1 MLQVISGKFFKSDF
15 RQTRP
20 AKGIL
25 YSNYSWIGTIQTC
38 VAALEPVDTFGSSIC
53 SYVLNYTNQIE
64 GEPRPGALAPT
75 GDWEIIRQF
84 QLLCTF
90 GLKAAFDVDRSSI
103 ELNCREKQRHSGD
116 QYLPSRFTTRFFNPA
131 INGNNDEIESFIKLI
146 NKTIGLP
153 RKQYLAVIRCLTNFY
168 DALQA
173 LNSNLDLAYSML
185 VYSLEALSQNFD
197 CYSPTWKDHPQ
208 SEEMDK
214 ILLEIDQSSAEKIRA
229 LLIKEKHLKLT
240 KRFVDFVANHM
251 CESFFIEEANTIQ
264 NALRKTELEQALKNA
279 YNSRSKYVHSLSP
292 VPDHL
297 KSSRSSEGDVFHW
310 DKQPYLTFNGLVRL
324 THHVITNFIEK
335 QEYLVQEEYN
345 YSQDIPGILT
355 YRMASEYW
363 LGDDQHFSAN
373 QSKEWLSGFLE
384 NFQIAIVYNKPII
397 DMGKIIEKI
406 ELTIKGV
413 SQENQ
418 ITMLVI
424 HKLFC
429 CLTGNCER
437 YFSLEES
444 YSFLVSKCHIE
455 LMIANL
461 VLGESFPWE
470 LSECIKNYE
479 SYSKNRF
486 KQHTVHMPRLIE
498 IFLIVSIANMSLED
512 EQQELYDTW
521 LDAACLEAAGMPTLQ
536 NLIQE
541 SKAERV
547 KIQLIELVKNLQ
559 QAAQIPG

>member
-38 VAALEPVDTFGSSIC
+38 VATLEPVDTFGSSIC

-64 GEPRPGALAPT
+64 GEPRPGGLAPT

-90 GLKAAFDVDRSSI
+90 GLKAAFDVDRNSI
-103 ELNCREKQRHSGD
+103 ELSCREKRRHSGD
-116 QYLPSRFTTRFFNPA
+116 QYIPSRFTTRFFNPV
-131 INGNNDEIESFIKLI
+131 INGNNSEVESFINLI

-153 RKQYLAVIRCLTNFY
+153 RKQYLAVIRCLTNFH

-173 LNSNLDLAYSML
+173 LSSNLDLAYSML

-197 CYSPTWKDHPQ
+197 GYSPIWKDHPQ
-208 SEEMDK
+208 NEKMDK
-214 ILLEIDQSSAEKIRA
+214 ILLKIDQSLAGEIRA
-229 LLIKEKHLKLT
+229 LLIKEGHLKLK
-240 KRFVDFVANHM
+240 KRFVDFVASHV
-251 CESFFIEEANTIQ
+251 CESFFIEEANAIK

-279 YNSRSKYVHSLSP
+279 YNSRSKYVHILSP

-297 KSSRSSEGDVFHW
+297 KSSSSSEGDVFYW
-310 DKQPYLTFNGLVRL
+310 DEQPYLTFNGLVRL
-324 THHVITNFIEK
+324 THHVITNFIAK
-335 QEYLVQEEYN
+335 QEYLAQEEYN

-355 YRMASEYW
+355 YRIASEYW

-373 QSKEWLSGFLE
+373 QSKKWLSAFLE
-384 NFQIAIVYNKPII
+384 NFQTAIVSNKPIV
-397 DMGKIIEKI
+397 DMQKIIEKI

-429 CLTGNCER
+429 CLTGNYER
-437 YFSLEES
+437 YFSLEKL
-444 YSFLVSKCHIE
+444 YSCLVGKCHFE
-455 LMIANL
+455 LMVANL
-461 VLGESFPWE
+461 VLEESLPWE

-479 SYSKNRF
+479 TYSKDRF
-486 KQHTVHMPRLIE
+486 KQQTINVPRLIE
-498 IFLIVSIANMSLED
+498 IFIIISIANMGLED
-512 EQQELYDTW
+512 EQQELYDIW

-536 NLIQE
+536 NLIRE

-547 KIQLIELVKNLQ
+547 KIQLSDLVENLQ
-559 QAAQIPG
+559 QPAQI

>member
-64 GEPRPGALAPT
+64 GEPMPGALAPT

-103 ELNCREKQRHSGD
+103 ELSCREKQRHSGD
-116 QYLPSRFTTRFFNPA
+116 QYLPSRFTTRFFNPV
-131 INGNNDEIESFIKLI
+131 INGNNAEIESFMNLV

-153 RKQYLAVIRCLTNFY
+153 RKQYVAVIRCLTNFY

-173 LNSNLDLAYSML
+173 LNFNLDLAYSML

-197 CYSPTWKDHPQ
+197 CYSPQWKDHPQ
-208 SEEMDK
+208 NEGMDK
-214 ILLEIDQSSAEKIRA
+214 ILLKIDQISAEKIRA
-229 LLIKEKHLKLT
+229 LLIKDKHLKLT
-240 KRFVDFVANHM
+240 KRFVDFVTGHV

-264 NALRKTELEQALKNA
+264 NALRKTELERALKNA
-279 YNSRSKYVHSLSP
+279 YDSRSNYVHNLNP

-297 KSSRSSEGDVFHW
+297 KYSRSSEGDVFHW

-324 THHVITNFIEK
+324 THHVITNFIAK
-335 QEYLVQEEYN
+335 QEYLAQEEYD
-345 YSQDIPGILT
+345 YFQDIPGTLT
-355 YRMASEYW
+355 YRMVPEYW
-363 LGDDQHFSAN
+363 LGDAQYFSAN

-384 NFQIAIVYNKPII
+384 NLQTAIVCNKPII

-413 SQENQ
+413 GQEER

-429 CLTGNCER
+429 CLTDNRER
-437 YFSLEES
+437 YLSLEGS
-444 YSFLVSKCHIE
+444 YSCLVSKCHIE

-461 VLGESFPWE
+461 LLGECLPWE

-498 IFLIVSIANMSLED
+498 IFLIISIANMGLED
-512 EQQELYDTW
+512 EEQELYDTW
-521 LDAACLEAAGMPTLQ
+521 LDSACLEAAGMPILQ
-536 NLIQE
+536 NLIRE

-547 KIQLIELVKNLQ
+547 KIQLSDLVKILQ
-559 QAAQIPG
+559 QPAQIQG